1 MFACGATGFL
11 AKWEVCVWWVSRLV
25 VFVSVRMRRVGG
37 GAIKLMLG
45 PRVGRGA

>member
-25 VFVSVRMRRVGG
+25 LFVSVRMRKDEEG
-37 GAIKLMLG
+37 
-45 PRVGRGA
+45 